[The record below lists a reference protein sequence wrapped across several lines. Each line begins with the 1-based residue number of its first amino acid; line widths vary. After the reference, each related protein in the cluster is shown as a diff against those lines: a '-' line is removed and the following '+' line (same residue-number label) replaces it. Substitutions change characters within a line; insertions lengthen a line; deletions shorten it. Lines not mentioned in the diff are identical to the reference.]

1 MHLLSQPRNLRI
13 EPDGSLNYYFFDKWE
28 DSFMSTVSE
37 RLRYA
42 RERINFKQKDVSER
56 TGINNKTLS
65 RYENGGSE
73 PDINTLRVLADLYEV
88 SLDWILT
95 GKEPVTTNSSNEV
108 DLESILAQK
117 KVMFRG
123 VELTETEKNLL
134 ELSLINVILKAK
146 ELYITKK

>member
-1 MHLLSQPRNLRI
+1 M
-13 EPDGSLNYYFFDKWE
+13 F
-28 DSFMSTVSE
+28 TVSE

-73 PDINTLRVLADLYEV
+73 PDINTLRILADLYEV

-95 GKEPVTTNSSNEV
+95 GKDPVTTNTSNEV

-146 ELYITKK
+146 ELYISKK

>member
-1 MHLLSQPRNLRI
+1 
-13 EPDGSLNYYFFDKWE
+13 
-28 DSFMSTVSE
+28 MSTVSE

-73 PDINTLRVLADLYEV
+73 PDINTLRILADLYEV

>member
-1 MHLLSQPRNLRI
+1 M
-13 EPDGSLNYYFFDKWE
+13 F
-28 DSFMSTVSE
+28 TVSE

-42 RERINFKQKDVSER
+42 REKINFKQKDVSER

-73 PDINTLRVLADLYEV
+73 PDINTLRILADLYEV

-95 GKEPVTTNSSNEV
+95 GKDPVTTNTSNEV

-146 ELYITKK
+146 ELYISKK

>member
-1 MHLLSQPRNLRI
+1 
-13 EPDGSLNYYFFDKWE
+13 
-28 DSFMSTVSE
+28 MSTVSE

>member
-1 MHLLSQPRNLRI
+1 
-13 EPDGSLNYYFFDKWE
+13 
-28 DSFMSTVSE
+28 MSTVSE

-146 ELYITKK
+146 ELYIAKK

>member
-1 MHLLSQPRNLRI
+1 
-13 EPDGSLNYYFFDKWE
+13 
-28 DSFMSTVSE
+28 MSTVSE

-73 PDINTLRVLADLYEV
+73 PDINTLRILADLYEV

-123 VELTETEKNLL
+123 VELTDTEKNLL